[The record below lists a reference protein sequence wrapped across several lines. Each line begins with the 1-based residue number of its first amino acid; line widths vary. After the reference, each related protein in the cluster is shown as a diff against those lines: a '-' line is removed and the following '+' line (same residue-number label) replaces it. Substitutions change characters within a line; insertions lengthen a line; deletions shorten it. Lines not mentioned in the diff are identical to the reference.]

1 MWVYPELSDDFVL
14 RLGGMHTLMSF
25 VGSVGALMG
34 NSGLEEVLK
43 AAFGGVTRML
53 TGKNFPQNT
62 GALRMVAEELLQP
75 IISRAESH
83 EDLMAILEKESTKS
97 RTVKV

>member
-1 MWVYPELSDDFVL
+1 
-14 RLGGMHTLMSF
+14 MHTLMSF

-62 GALRMVAEELLQP
+62 
-75 IISRAESH
+75 
-83 EDLMAILEKESTKS
+83 
-97 RTVKV
+97 

>member
-1 MWVYPELSDDFVL
+1 MWVYPELSDDFVI
-14 RLGGMHTLMSF
+14 RLGVMHTLISF

-53 TGKNFPQNT
+53 TRKNFP
-62 GALRMVAEELLQP
+62 LRTQELF
-75 IISRAESH
+75 EW
-83 EDLMAILEKESTKS
+83 
-97 RTVKV
+97 

>member
-1 MWVYPELSDDFVL
+1 
-14 RLGGMHTLMSF
+14 MHTLMSF

-34 NSGLEEVLK
+34 NCGLEEVLK
-43 AAFGGVTRML
+43 GAFGGVTRML
-53 TGKNFPQNT
+53 TGKYFPQNT

-83 EDLMAILEKESTKS
+83 EDLMSILETESTKS
-97 RTVKV
+97 RTANV